1 MSLSYDRE
9 RFRSAGFSS
18 PSEGLPGLPGP
29 RASGLSAGTSNASG
43 VHSSACA
50 IAAIAFN
57 VGLNGRRPSS
67 FVM

>member
-1 MSLSYDRE
+1 MPTNY
-9 RFRSAGFSS
+9 RFIAFLTGGFSD
-18 PSEGLPGLPGP
+18 SEGLPGP
-29 RASGLSAGTSNASG
+29 RASGRSAGTSNASG